1 PFEVATFRAD
11 DAYVDG
17 RRPTS
22 VRFTTAEE
30 DARRRD
36 FTINALFLDPTPH
49 RAVDFVDGQADL
61 RRGVI
66 RAIGDARA
74 RIAEDRLRMLR
85 AVRIPARLR
94 FAADRARVAAL

>member
-1 PFEVATFRAD
+1 GAPPEAVQGLFPRTVAVGAQFGVILVVERGTPFEVATFRAD

-22 VRFTTAEE
+22 VRFTTAEG
-30 DARRRD
+30 AAQRRD
-36 FTINALFLDPTPH
+36 FTINALFLDPIAE

-74 RIAEDRLRMLR
+74 
-85 AVRIPARLR
+85 
-94 FAADRARVAAL
+94 